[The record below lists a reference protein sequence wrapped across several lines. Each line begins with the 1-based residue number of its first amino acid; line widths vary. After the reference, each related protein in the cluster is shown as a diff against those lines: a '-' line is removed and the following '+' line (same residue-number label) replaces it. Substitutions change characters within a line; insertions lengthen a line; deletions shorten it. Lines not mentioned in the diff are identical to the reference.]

1 MHDLT
6 GFSKIQLILL
16 TFKGFFSPCSY
27 LAAILL
33 DGNELTAGLQ
43 KLVNV
48 GDNNIMWRKQLQS
61 SNSSAEI
68 CVSRLTKH
76 LSCAV
81 DTVGLPILR

>member
-16 TFKGFFSPCSY
+16 TFKGFFSLRYY

-33 DGNELTAGLQ
+33 EGNELTTRLQ
-43 KLVNV
+43 MLVNV
-48 GDNNIMWRKQLQS
+48 GDNNIIWIKQLQS

-81 DTVGLPILR
+81 DTVGLPIPR